1 MTDRMVELQQAGMGM
16 MNGSTA
22 APMHNASSDNH
33 QSQPMQNSSQSVMHR
48 QSAAAAAA
56 TGTSTSHYKG
66 GTERV
71 YPLSPGERNGK
82 NLSMYSSSNNADSM
96 NMNAGQPNS
105 NLMSSPIN
113 SKNGGAYPNSNVHNG
128 ASTNHQ
134 QTQQQPQQPQQ
145 QYSHLNPTPVYA
157 NPTANTAKPAQT
169 VPVPKPNPT
178 IIMNQEDE
186 KMRKFL
192 DLLSG
197 RKASSS
203 NGHNTNDKNQLSG
216 PTVPHPLSRR
226 ILNRQG
232 VNYMDENVSAIMS
245 GAADRFLATVL
256 QQSMICR
263 DRRLQGEEMAKK
275 EKRELNKLKRKRM
288 YEMKA
293 RKRKRDA
300 LEKELEI
307 AIKTPASSSNTN
319 EKGKK
324 NTTKK
329 NTASSVTA
337 KLINNVE
344 KALEDDEGNDPI
356 NEEMDYYENYLNSN
370 GNGDSTERT
379 VGNDDNGDDQSIDND
394 DDGDSDDE
402 DENKLTLQLR
412 DVVRPLEAWG
422 VSLTGKIG
430 LSAQLTSDETLRKRK
445 QMNADDDS
453 NAEADGDE
461 EGNEDDEDDDEISIA
476 SSKVKGN
483 VKEKQK
489 RATTPKTA
497 KGSPKAKP
505 RKASPTPQNTTDKN
519 LTEITGASSGNTNTA
534 KL

>member
-1 MTDRMVELQQAGMGM
+1 MTDRMIELQQAEMGM
-16 MNGSTA
+16 MNGSTTV
-22 APMHNASSDNH
+22 PMHNSSSNNH
-33 QSQPMQNSSQSVMHR
+33 QSQPMLDSSQSIMHS
-48 QSAAAAAA
+48 QSAAS
-56 TGTSTSHYKG
+56 TGTSTSQYNG

-71 YPLSPGERNGK
+71 YPLSPGGRNGK
-82 NLSMYSSSNNADSM
+82 NLSMYSSSNADSV
-96 NMNAGQPNS
+96 NTNKGQPNS
-105 NLMSSPIN
+105 NLTSSPIS
-113 SKNGGAYPNSNVHNG
+113 SKNGSAYPKSNVQNG
-128 ASTNHQ
+128 ASSNHQ
-134 QTQQQPQQPQQ
+134 QTQQHQQ
-145 QYSHLNPTPVYA
+145 QHSCLNSTPAYSNQTS
-157 NPTANTAKPAQT
+157 NTANLTQT
-169 VPVPKPNPT
+169 IPVPKPNPT
-178 IIMNQEDE
+178 KIINQEDE

-203 NGHNTNDKNQLSG
+203 NGNNTTDKNQVSG

-256 QQSMICR
+256 QQAMICR

-275 EKRELNKLKRKRM
+275 EMRELNKLKRRRR

-307 AIKTPASSSNTN
+307 AIKTPASSSNIT
-319 EKGKK
+319 EKGR
-324 NTTKK
+324 K
-329 NTASSVTA
+329 NTAKKTTTSSVTA
-337 KLINNVE
+337 KLINDVE
-344 KALEDDEGNDPI
+344 KVLDDDQENDSI
-356 NEEMDYYENYLNSN
+356 NEEMDYYENYVKSN
-370 GNGDSTERT
+370 GNGDSTGKT
-379 VGNDDNGDDQSIDND
+379 VGNDDNGDDQSIDDDDD

-430 LSAQLTSDETLRKRK
+430 LSAELTSDETLRKRN

-461 EGNEDDEDDDEISIA
+461 EGNEDDEDDDEMSTA
-476 SSKVKGN
+476 SSKVKGF

-497 KGSPKAKP
+497 KGSPKAKS
-505 RKASPTPQNTTDKN
+505 RKSSPTPQSSIDGNP
-519 LTEITGASSGNTNTA
+519 TEKSGSTSGNTNTA
-534 KL
+534 KS